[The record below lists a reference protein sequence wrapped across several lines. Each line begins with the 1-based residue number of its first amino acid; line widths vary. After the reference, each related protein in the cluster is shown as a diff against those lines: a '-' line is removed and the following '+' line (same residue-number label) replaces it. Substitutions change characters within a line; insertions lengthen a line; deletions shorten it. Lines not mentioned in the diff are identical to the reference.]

1 MPIYLS
7 AHRLWQGEK
16 WDLRGVPGAG
26 KIRALLFSD
35 SGCALTQFAD
45 PKNAIFGKF
54 SGLSITNIPYFQLDV
69 RSMLDDL
76 AGIQFYQVTIS
87 GASAQFGRTI
97 AIPEL
102 LRVMS
107 TAFGFKESERF
118 DVTFLFLG
126 TNDVKASLSSQG
138 AETMA
143 EVVAGVEAYGEELI
157 GLVTDACVILG
168 GGCVGGQLELQ
179 EGYQN
184 LPLNGY
190 MGSQGLNRGLNA
202 LQALYEQKRKSGV
215 FSTAERGHVQIV
227 PYCLPSTRQ
236 AGNGHCQ
243 PRMAYDFALRVAN
256 AMRLALIKLGYNVD
270 SGLNLEKP
278 GGPPRWVYEEGTL
291 TRAYNRAQRIPFP
304 HPLPG
309 SGRDLLGGQQVL

>member
-1 MPIYLS
+1 MS

-16 WDLRGVPGAG
+16 WSLRGVPGAG
-26 KIRALLFSD
+26 KIRALLLSD

-54 SGLSITNIPYFQLDV
+54 SGPLIIDIPYFQLDV
-69 RSMLDDL
+69 RTMLDDL
-76 AGIQFYQVTIS
+76 AGIEFYQVTIS

-97 AIPEL
+97 EIPEL

-107 TAFGFKESERF
+107 ATFGFKESERF
-118 DVTFLFLG
+118 DVTYLFLG
-126 TNDVKASLSSQG
+126 TNDIKASLNSQG
-138 AETMA
+138 AETVA
-143 EVVAGVEAYGEELI
+143 EVMAGIEAYGEELI

-179 EGYQN
+179 EDFQN

-190 MGSQGLNRGLNA
+190 MDPQGLNRGLNA
-202 LQALYEQKRKSGV
+202 LQALFEQKRKSGV
-215 FSTAERGHVQIV
+215 FSTAERGQVQIV
-227 PYCLPSTRQ
+227 PYFLPSTRQ

-256 AMRLALIKLGYNVD
+256 AMRLGLGKLGYNVD
-270 SGLNLEKP
+270 CGLNLEKA
-278 GGPPRWVYEEGTL
+278 GGPPRWVYQEGTL
-291 TRAYNRAQRIPFP
+291 TRVYNRAQRIPFP

-309 SGRDLLGGQQVL
+309 SGRDLLQVQQVL